1 MSSDGEEGK
10 RRGGARWMA
19 QSVACTI
26 RRSDAATPILWIA
39 PIRAA
44 RCATRAAVDRR
55 AQAGRRQPADMAN
68 SLTNTQFE
76 SLMCLQCPNLVQ
88 ESQLKLLIQ
97 FFKPKCWMLNCSF

>member
-44 RCATRAAVDRR
+44 RCAPRRAAVERSR
-55 AQAGRRQPADMAN
+55 PAGGSQRT
-68 SLTNTQFE
+68 LT
-76 SLMCLQCPNLVQ
+76 SAL
-88 ESQLKLLIQ
+88 
-97 FFKPKCWMLNCSF
+97 

>member
-44 RCATRAAVDRR
+44 RCAPRAAVDR
-55 AQAGRRQPADMAN
+55 QAGRRQPADAFVCAQRAASITLQRN
-68 SLTNTQFE
+68 SPDRAVFAV
-76 SLMCLQCPNLVQ
+76 S
-88 ESQLKLLIQ
+88 
-97 FFKPKCWMLNCSF
+97 

>member
-39 PIRAA
+39 PIPAA
-44 RCATRAAVDRR
+44 RCAPRAAVDRTGRQEAASGR
-55 AQAGRRQPADMAN
+55 ARRAAVACLHELRVRVILHMAPCWRSRENRDAGHG
-68 SLTNTQFE
+68 
-76 SLMCLQCPNLVQ
+76 
-88 ESQLKLLIQ
+88 K
-97 FFKPKCWMLNCSF
+97 

>member
-44 RCATRAAVDRR
+44 RCATRAAVERR
-55 AQAGRRQPADMAN
+55 PAGGSQRTWQAAKHQLRTMPVKYQ
-68 SLTNTQFE
+68 LVE
-76 SLMCLQCPNLVQ
+76 SA
-88 ESQLKLLIQ
+88 LLAT
-97 FFKPKCWMLNCSF
+97 LLDV

>member
-44 RCATRAAVDRR
+44 RCATRAVDRR
-55 AQAGRRQPADMAN
+55 PAGG
-68 SLTNTQFE
+68 
-76 SLMCLQCPNLVQ
+76 
-88 ESQLKLLIQ
+88 SQRTRVGSGIRILKETSEWSAVLATLLDV
-97 FFKPKCWMLNCSF
+97 